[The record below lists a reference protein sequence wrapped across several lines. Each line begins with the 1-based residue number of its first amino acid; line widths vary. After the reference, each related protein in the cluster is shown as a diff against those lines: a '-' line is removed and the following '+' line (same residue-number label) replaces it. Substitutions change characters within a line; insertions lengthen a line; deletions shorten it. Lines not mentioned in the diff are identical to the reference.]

1 MTIKK
6 QCTPNRWLIAIMGT
20 VLQIALGTV
29 YAWSFFQQ
37 PVMAAGNWSNTQAA
51 WVFSLAIF
59 FLGIS
64 AAWGG
69 INLPGF
75 GPRKLAMMG
84 GFLFG
89 LGFCVLQS
97 GVFGRWFRTVG

>member
-1 MTIKK
+1 METMSAIK
-6 QCTPNRWLIAIMGT
+6 QCTPNRWLVAIMGT

-37 PVMAAGNWSNTQAA
+37 PVMAAGNWSNSQAA

-59 FLGIS
+59 FLGLS

-69 INLPGF
+69 CQHP
-75 GPRKLAMMG
+75 
-84 GFLFG
+84 
-89 LGFCVLQS
+89 
-97 GVFGRWFRTVG
+97 